1 MTTFVKCKHG
11 NKLPGK
17 LQYTSVSIHRRDSHV
32 RGSFAEG
39 RNVQRRVNRLRKLK
53 SNAVKRAAD
62 ANGEE
67 LKGTKTSGT
76 ERERGNS
83 IADAMLAKL
92 SFILTIVDITR
103 YRARRRKQRRYEIF
117 IYYTLE
123 IFSFKPYFKYIECL
137 EQRNEYYATYKI
149 YY

>member
-11 NKLPGK
+11 NNLPGK

-39 RNVQRRVNRLRKLK
+39 GNVHRRINRLRKLK

-62 ANGEE
+62 AKGEE
-67 LKGTKTSGT
+67 LKGTKTSG
-76 ERERGNS
+76 RKGGRVNS
-83 IADAMLAKL
+83 IGDARLAKL

-103 YRARRRKQRRYEIF
+103 YRAPRAANSADIEFRYLYIV
-117 IYYTLE
+117 LE
-123 IFSFKPYFKYIECL
+123 IFRFKPLFKYL
-137 EQRNEYYATYKI
+137 E
-149 YY
+149 